1 MAIPDRC
8 PWRAD
13 PQQPRSAGTR
23 HHRQPAAPSQPTVL
37 VPLVSVTLA
46 VTSHLVSPSQGSSR
60 TPASSWL
67 SSVPTHSSVVAL
79 GHQSLFSFWPRA
91 DTSQSFPSSRS
102 HRRFGC
108 FLPYLA
114 CTFRYSNTEGL
125 RITGHRRDPLDA
137 AITAGDIQALR
148 RRRCSCGS
156 VTQLSL
162 LPGMWNRGVKLSVP
176 MQVGVWRGSWDTC
189 KLIPVLIS
197 LRVWKMLFGDT
208 RSTH

>member
-1 MAIPDRC
+1 MSLES
-8 PWRAD
+8 
-13 PQQPRSAGTR
+13 RSTTASKR
-23 HHRQPAAPSQPTVL
+23 RDKAPSPTHSTFPTHSL
-37 VPLVSVTLA
+37 GSPCLRHSGCNFSLGVSQSGLF
-46 VTSHLVSPSQGSSR
+46 R

-79 GHQSLFSFWPRA
+79 GHQSLFSFRPRA
-91 DTSQSFPSSRS
+91 DASQSFPSSRS

-162 LPGMWNRGVKLSVP
+162 LPGMWNRGVQLSVP
-176 MQVGVWRGSWDTC
+176 MQVGVWRGSWDIC
-189 KLIPVLIS
+189 KLIPVLTS